1 MWGVWWNYLYLCH
14 SQRLFTF
21 LFTFFYFHI
30 SSKKLCMMW
39 GVWWNYLYLCHSQ
52 RLPQSINLLWLTATF
67 CDTLFR
73 DHPHKMAFRILMFHI
88 CAFSSPVNFLIIKYW
103 TGILTTTTLAK
114 LPFVFWCF
122 ICTFSCFCCYKS
134 QLLHKLLGLAYF
146 DVPYMRI
153 FFFCYALQL
162 CSITEKPVPT

>member
-1 MWGVWWNYLYLCH
+1 MPF
-14 SQRLFTF
+14 QETF
-21 LFTFFYFHI
+21 YFSFYFFCFHI

-73 DHPHKMAFRILMFHI
+73 DHPHKMAFRILMFHK
-88 CAFSSPVNFLIIKYW
+88 CAFSSPVLFFYNQ
-103 TGILTTTTLAK
+103 ILDWHFNYAYTTTLAK